1 MENTKEQL
9 EALQDIRKMM
19 KDSSK
24 FLSLSGL
31 SGVFAGIYALLGAFL
46 GHRLIKIYVSTAQVT
61 SMYDYNH
68 KNYFDL
74 LINIGLICCSVL
86 LLSVATA
93 LYLSKKKATRAK
105 QNLFDHTSKKL
116 FWCMAIPLFAGG
128 LFCFA
133 MMLNGSAIM
142 VSSVMLLFYGLALL
156 NSSKYTMTDIRYLSY
171 IEIALGLIAAFVPG
185 HGLFFWALG
194 FGVLHIIYGSIM
206 WFKYDR
212 NN

>member
-1 MENTKEQL
+1 
-9 EALQDIRKMM
+9 
-19 KDSSK
+19 
-24 FLSLSGL
+24 
-31 SGVFAGIYALLGAFL
+31 
-46 GHRLIKIYVSTAQVT
+46 
-61 SMYDYNH
+61 
-68 KNYFDL
+68 
-74 LINIGLICCSVL
+74 
-86 LLSVATA
+86 
-93 LYLSKKKATRAK
+93 
-105 QNLFDHTSKKL
+105 
-116 FWCMAIPLFAGG
+116 MAIPLFAGG

-171 IEIALGLIAAFVPG
+171 IEIALGLMAAFVPG
-185 HGLFFWALG
+185 YGLFFWALG